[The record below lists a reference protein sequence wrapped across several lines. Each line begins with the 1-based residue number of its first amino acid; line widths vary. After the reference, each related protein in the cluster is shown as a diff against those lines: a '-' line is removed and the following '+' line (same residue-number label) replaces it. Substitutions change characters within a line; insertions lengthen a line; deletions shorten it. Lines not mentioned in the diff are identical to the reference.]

1 MINKIDKNFSH
12 VRKWWDVKPSL
23 QLPFSRLGPWPAFYR
38 PTEAS
43 HVYIAGD
50 WGASANGVEGQHPAG
65 DPGDEVPGDRSR
77 GRAPGIFCHFRHFRC
92 K

>member
-1 MINKIDKNFSH
+1 MSGNGGMSNPVYNF
-12 VRKWWDVKPSL
+12 L
-23 QLPFSRLGPWPAFYR
+23 SRGYR

-43 HVYIAGD
+43 HVYIAGV

-65 DPGDEVPGDRSR
+65 DPGDEVPGDGSR
-77 GRAPGIFCHFRHFRC
+77 GEAPGIFCHFRHFRC